1 MTAAQE
7 RRGGYAGTR
16 ERCDGGA
23 GAAQLRHDPSLG
35 CKVRAEL
42 LTEHKMQQLRT
53 CDFRHVVVCVGECDA
68 ATAALLVATH
78 GLA

>member
-42 LTEHKMQQLRT
+42 LTEHGTTQL
-53 CDFRHVVVCVGECDA
+53 VQ
-68 ATAALLVATH
+68 
-78 GLA
+78 

>member
-42 LTEHKMQQLRT
+42 LTEHGTIMARRSWCSYALPYFASREALRAEAGGRS
-53 CDFRHVVVCVGECDA
+53 CA
-68 ATAALLVATH
+68 M
-78 GLA
+78 